1 MFSLFA
7 HHAEAMFNVEVF
19 GRDYPGDGMT
29 EHVIF
34 TAVAI
39 AVLALMSY
47 GTYAGIR
54 DYLRWRRRPVE
65 VKS

>member
-19 GRDYPGDGMT
+19 GRDFPGDGMT
-29 EHVIF
+29 EHAIF
-34 TAVAI
+34 AGVAI
-39 AVLALMSY
+39 AVLALMGY

-54 DYLRWRRRPVE
+54 DYFRWKRRPVE